1 MPTKPLTRILKEIE
15 GKAMKYTPK
24 VGWQRSGLESFN
36 FYLRFLNSEGTLEA
50 QIFSGNLSWA
60 QVSPIE
66 PSWQYPQSSRLPELL
81 DFSKLS

>member
-36 FYLRFLNSEGTLEA
+36 FYLRFLNSEDSLKA
-50 QIFSGNLSWA
+50 QMFSRNLS
-60 QVSPIE
+60 
-66 PSWQYPQSSRLPELL
+66 
-81 DFSKLS
+81 